1 MEYYN
6 LIYRKKR
13 RLNMPKSI
21 GNYNIIKA
29 LGEGASCKVK
39 LAVDTRSGTKVA
51 IKLMYYDIKDSEIHQ
66 LLVTE
71 VDMRS
76 KLSHANIIR

>member
-1 MEYYN
+1 
-6 LIYRKKR
+6 
-13 RLNMPKSI
+13 MPKSI

-51 IKLMYYDIKDSEIHQ
+51 IKLMYDIKDSEIHQ

-71 VDMRS
+71 VDMCS